1 MGSVDNDEEVAHLK
15 ETLVDLMSSLGK
27 ITTDKELR
35 KAYRENSG
43 VNINVTIDRLGLD
56 NFYNFLRFRCRDIC
70 EVYKNDG
77 EVKVQR
83 VFLEKFTSVENL
95 TKVQKKK
102 KQKKNV
108 APKLK

>member
-1 MGSVDNDEEVAHLK
+1 MDKEEEIENFRKVLSS
-15 ETLVDLMSSLGK
+15 LMATLGK
-27 ITTDKELR
+27 ITTDKELK
-35 KAYRENSG
+35 KAYREEMG
-43 VNINVTIDRLGLD
+43 VNVNVTLDKIGDD

-83 VFLEKFTSVENL
+83 IFLDESASVDNWS
-95 TKVQKKK
+95 KAQKKK
-102 KQKKNV
+102 KQKKNY